1 MSGTVRI
8 ETHDFKG
15 EARRRKLAEM
25 FRIAEEV
32 IDGKW
37 GNGVDRI
44 QLLEQEGHDSAKI
57 QNIVNVL
64 LMERGKQ

>member
-1 MSGTVRI
+1 MKEVNY
-8 ETHDFKG
+8 HDYKG
-15 EARRRKLAEM
+15 EARRKKLAEM
-25 FRIAEEV
+25 FRVAEEV
-32 IDGKW
+32 IEGKW

-64 LMERGKQ
+64 LMERGKK

>member
-1 MSGTVRI
+1 MSAMVRI
-8 ETHDFKG
+8 ETHDYKG

-32 IDGKW
+32 IEGKW

-64 LMERGKQ
+64 LRERGKK